1 MCRFI
6 NADGIIQTGQGMLD
20 KNMFAY
26 CLNNPVNKIDPNG
39 TFALTST
46 FLAALLAAIK
56 AALIEVIKITV
67 IFIITVAVI
76 GTVKWAA
83 EKIKN
88 KTSSKSSSKRSNRY
102 SKNNTDHTV
111 YKLVDPTTNEI
122 KYVGRTVNPTARKQ
136 AHALDPDKKG
146 LSFVTIKSGLNY
158 YEARG
163 LEQIAM
169 LTYSTKNALNRIN
182 GISPNNP
189 RLEDYMAAGRDVANY
204 VGNQISNEI
213 LYWSGE

>member
-39 TFALTST
+39 TFTLTST
-46 FLAALLAAIK
+46 FIAALLAAIK

-136 AHALDPDKKG
+136 AHALDPNKKG

-169 LTYSTKNALNRIN
+169 LTYSTKNALNRIS

-189 RLEDYMAAGRDVANY
+189 KLEDYMAAGRDVANY